1 MQVKA
6 RDFFR
11 ERLTADELRDIL
23 GEAPPPEAIT
33 WRSPRAK
40 ALGLDP
46 ANPPPPQELLR
57 LVLEV
62 PHLLRRPVIRLGGRT
77 IFGFDRRALEEAL
90 TQGGK

>member
-1 MQVKA
+1 MKA

-11 ERLTADELRDIL
+11 ERLTAEELRELL
-23 GEAPPPEAIT
+23 GDPPQAEKAIA

-57 LVLEV
+57 LILEV
-62 PHLLRRPVIRLGGRT
+62 PHLLRRPVIRLGERT

-90 TQGGK
+90 AQAGR